1 MLCFDFKN
9 NMWNKEKE
17 TSPMDFEQ
25 YLRKSGLSEDN
36 KVYWNERY
44 CYASK
49 RREMYN
55 ILKSLLSTDS
65 WWRYEGG
72 TGWSMFFLEPT
83 LQFSYVIFNF
93 HTQGGTGFTSLSEFQ
108 IILFFKKFRFP
119 MPYYHP
125 SIQHVAKKYYII
137 SIRC

>member
-72 TGWSMFFLEPT
+72 TGWSMFSWNL
-83 LQFSYVIFNF
+83 LFNF
-93 HTQGGTGFTSLSEFQ
+93 HTLYSISTRKGGQASPPCQNFRLFCFSKNLDSRCR
-108 IILFFKKFRFP
+108 IIICLFN
-119 MPYYHP
+119 M
-125 SIQHVAKKYYII
+125 
-137 SIRC
+137 